1 MDRQDRT
8 FKPTPLRLKE
18 ARERGN
24 VARSADVISVAVA
37 LGGFA
42 VIALLGSSL
51 VAALIRMTAAMLD
64 GAGNVNGGVGVVD
77 SSAGPAAA
85 LGAAMLAAMFGIAA
99 LAGLAQVG
107 FVFSGQTVKPDWQR
121 ISLSAGRRRVLSGR
135 AMARAG
141 FGVAKIVAVFAI
153 GYWVLKDQFL
163 GGSAGVGGA
172 GGTASASTGWKAC
185 ATSGGPLEMLGVAGK
200 LVWAMAIRIGLAL
213 AALGALDYLFQRW
226 QWRKDLMMTRREYI
240 QDMKRME
247 GDPLLR
253 WRRKTLARQV
263 SSQRLATE
271 LPRATVVV
279 AAPMPGPA
287 VAIRYEEGMAGPR
300 IAAAGRDWMGM
311 RIRQLAARHGV
322 KVVEDRALAINL
334 FRSAKLGAA
343 VPKSLFERVAELIA
357 DCPSRRVNSLR
368 IAD

>member
-1 MDRQDRT
+1 MPAEDRT

-24 VARSADVISVAVA
+24 VARSADVGSAAVA

-51 VAALIRMTAAMLD
+51 VSALTRMTAAMLA
-64 GAGNVNGGVGVVD
+64 GAGTGGVGAVD
-77 SSAGPAAA
+77 SSAGPAVAV
-85 LGAAMLAAMFGIAA
+85 GAAMLAAMFAIAA
-99 LAGLAQVG
+99 LAGLVQVG
-107 FVFSGQTVKPDWQR
+107 FVFSGKTVKPDWQR
-121 ISLSAGRRRVLSGR
+121 ISLPSGWRRVLSGR
-135 AMARAG
+135 ALARAG

-153 GYWVLKDQFL
+153 GYWVFKNEFS
-163 GGSAGVGGA
+163 GGGA
-172 GGTASASTGWKAC
+172 GQKAF
-185 ATSGGPLEMLGVAGK
+185 ATGGPLELLGDAGK
-200 LVWAMAIRIGLAL
+200 LIWTMAIRVGLAL

-226 QWRKDLMMTRREYI
+226 HWRKDLMMTRREYI

-253 WRRKTLARQV
+253 WRRKSLARQV

-271 LPRATVVV
+271 LPRSAVVV

-300 IAAAGRDWMGM
+300 IAGAGRDWMGM

-322 KVVEDRALAINL
+322 KVVEDRALAVNL

-343 VPKSLFERVAELIA
+343 VPKSLFDRVAQVIA
-357 DCPSRRVNSLR
+357 DCGMR